1 MLGKIRTGVAIALLI
16 GASFA
21 VHSAGLGK
29 LTVSSALGEV
39 LAAEIELVSLQAGEV
54 DSLSARVASTDS
66 YRDAKIEYSSVL
78 RLLRF
83 SVEKRANGQAYLKLT
98 SVAPINE
105 PFVDVLI
112 EVSWPS
118 GRLQREYPI
127 LLDPPGFAQAKSA
140 TAAVAARPAPAASPA
155 GAAPAAAAPASAPAT
170 AVPSTTGAPSAKG
183 EMAAARPALATEP
196 GKDTYGPVEKGETLS
211 KIAGEVKSSS
221 VSMEQMLAALYREN
235 KAAFID
241 NNMNRLKAGQILR
254 VPSADEVGRIPA
266 KDANQ
271 EVRAHVANWRSYR
284 EGLAGGVASMP
295 ARPESAR
302 AATGRVAGAAV
313 TPPAPPATES
323 KDVLKLSKTDSAKA
337 GAAGKGGATQ
347 DRLNALQEEVTAKDK
362 ALKESQSRVADLEK
376 QIRDMQRLVDLKSG
390 APAKPGEPAKVADTK
405 VAAAKPAE
413 APKPAEPAKPAETPK
428 AEVKPAPAPADT
440 KVADAAKP
448 ADSAKPADAP
458 KPAETAKPAAPKP
471 PAAKK
476 PAPPPPE
483 PDVMDQLLDNPAIV
497 AGGVGALGLAG
508 LGAFM
513 FVRRRRQKAEGGPT
527 SAMTSAFPSD
537 LKPSTVTGK
546 AGGGLVD
553 TGNSSFLTD
562 FDKTG
567 PGTIDTD
574 EVDPVAEAE
583 VYIAYGRDN
592 QAEEI
597 LKEAMSRDKS
607 RHEIPL
613 KLLEIYHARKSATA
627 FETVAKEL
635 RGAVGDGSPV
645 WQKAAAMGVQ
655 IDPGNPLYGGASG
668 AAAAQAA
675 FEAPAPAAKPDLDFD
690 LDSAPVSATTA
701 VEPEPEAAPASF
713 DLDLGS
719 GAPAQ
724 PEFQAVEPAAQE
736 VPALDFDIS
745 PAAPAVDMPLS
756 AEAPKE
762 EKADFD
768 FDLSGLDFPS
778 SAAPA
783 TPSASAPEAS
793 IPDLDLG
800 LGFDQTIATSTSQ
813 AQPASQGLTDLDL
826 GEPPATGGGDGVST
840 KLELAKAYLEIGDK
854 DGAREILTE
863 VAKEGSAAQKDEA
876 QKLIASL

>member
-1 MLGKIRTGVAIALLI
+1 MLGNIRTGVAFALLI

-21 VHSAGLGK
+21 VQSAGLGK

-39 LAAEIELVSLQAGEV
+39 LAAEIDLVALQQGEV
-54 DSLSARVASTDS
+54 DTLNARVASTDS

-127 LLDPPGFAQAKSA
+127 LLDPPGFAQARSA
-140 TAAVAARPAPAASPA
+140 VPAAAARPAPVTTTTTAD
-155 GAAPAAAAPASAPAT
+155 AAPVSAAAAP
-170 AVPSTTGAPSAKG
+170 TGTPSAQG
-183 EMAAARPALATEP
+183 EMAAARPALATAP

-211 KIAGEVKSSS
+211 KIAGDVKSTS

-254 VPSADEVGRIPA
+254 VPSAEEVSKISS
-266 KDANQ
+266 KEANQ
-271 EVRAHVANWRSYR
+271 EVRTHVANWRSYR

-295 ARPESAR
+295 GRPESTR
-302 AATGRVAGAAV
+302 VATGRVAGAAV

-323 KDVLKLSKTDSAKA
+323 KDVLKLSKTDSAKG
-337 GAAGKGGATQ
+337 GAAGKAGSSQ

-376 QIRDMQRLVDLKSG
+376 QIRDMQRLVDLKGG
-390 APAKPGEPAKVADTK
+390 APGKPAEPAKAPDAK

-413 APKPAEPAKPAETPK
+413 APKADMKAAPTPTETKAPDVPKPAE
-428 AEVKPAPAPADT
+428 A
-440 KVADAAKP
+440 
-448 ADSAKPADAP
+448 AKPADAP
-458 KPAETAKPAAPKP
+458 KPAAPKP
-471 PAAKK
+471 AVAKK
-476 PAPPPPE
+476 PPPPPE
-483 PDVMDQLLDNPAIV
+483 PGLMDQLLDNPAIV
-497 AGGVGALGLAG
+497 AGGVGAIGLAG

-513 FVRRRRQKAEGGPT
+513 FVRRRRQKSEAGPT
-527 SAMTSAFPSD
+527 SSMTSAFPSD

-583 VYIAYGRDN
+583 VYIAYGRDS

-635 RGAVGDGSPV
+635 HGAVGDASPV
-645 WQKAAAMGVQ
+645 WQKAAAMGAQ
-655 IDPGNPLYGGASG
+655 IDPNNPLYGGAAGS
-668 AAAAQAA
+668 AAAHVA

-690 LDSAPVSATTA
+690 LDSAPAAGTATV
-701 VEPEPEAAPASF
+701 VEPEASAPEAAAASF

-719 GAPAQ
+719 ETSAQ
-724 PEFQAVEPAAQE
+724 PEQPEIPVAAE

-745 PAAPAVDMPLS
+745 PAAPPVDMSLA

-762 EKADFD
+762 AKADFD
-768 FDLSGLDFPS
+768 FDLSGLDFPTS
-778 SAAPA
+778 ATPSTPASAAPA
-783 TPSASAPEAS
+783 
-793 IPDLDLG
+793 PDLDLG
-800 LGFDQTIATSTSQ
+800 FDQAIGTSTSQ
-813 AQPASQGLTDLDL
+813 AAAGSSLTDLDL
-826 GEPPATGGGDGVST
+826 GEAPATGGGDGVST